1 MTRSLNIR
9 PAVREDAAQI
19 LDFIRQ
25 LAIYEKAEHE
35 VLASEDDILR
45 HVLQDDAV
53 ASALICERHGVAIGF
68 AVYFF
73 SYSTW
78 LGKPGLFLE
87 DLFVLP
93 EHRGDFA
100 HAAMRK
106 WTFATSDQVARR
118 TLDALDRKQLYV
130 VPQFDGRF
138 MWRFKRYAPRLYA
151 RALGEAYRLAGG

>member
-53 ASALICERHGVAIGF
+53 ASALICERDGVAIGF

-93 EHRGDFA
+93 EHRGDGAGKALLVRLAQLAVDKGCGRMEWNVLNWNSPAIGFYESLKA
-100 HAAMRK
+100 RPQSE
-106 WTFATSDQVARR
+106 WTT
-118 TLDALDRKQLYV
+118 Y
-130 VPQFDGRF
+130 
-138 MWRFKRYAPRLYA
+138 RLH
-151 RALGEAYRLAGG
+151 GEALAALARN

>member
-53 ASALICERHGVAIGF
+53 ASALICERDGVAIGF

-93 EHRGDFA
+93 EHRGDGAGKALLVRLAQLAVDKGCGRMEWNVLNWNSPAIGFYESLKA
-100 HAAMRK
+100 RPQSE
-106 WTFATSDQVARR
+106 WTT
-118 TLDALDRKQLYV
+118 Y
-130 VPQFDGRF
+130 
-138 MWRFKRYAPRLYA
+138 RLH
-151 RALGEAYRLAGG
+151 GEALAALASD

>member
-53 ASALICERHGVAIGF
+53 ASALICERDGVAIGF

-93 EHRGDFA
+93 EHRGDGAGKGLLVRLAQLAVDKDCGRMEWNVLNWNSPAIGFYESLKA
-100 HAAMRK
+100 RPQSE
-106 WTFATSDQVARR
+106 WTT
-118 TLDALDRKQLYV
+118 Y
-130 VPQFDGRF
+130 
-138 MWRFKRYAPRLYA
+138 RLH
-151 RALGEAYRLAGG
+151 GEALAALARD

>member
-53 ASALICERHGVAIGF
+53 ASALICERDGVAIGF

-93 EHRGDFA
+93 EHRGDGAGKALLVRLAQLAVDKGCGRMEWNVLNWNSPAIGFYESLKA
-100 HAAMRK
+100 RPQSE
-106 WTFATSDQVARR
+106 WTT
-118 TLDALDRKQLYV
+118 Y
-130 VPQFDGRF
+130 
-138 MWRFKRYAPRLYA
+138 RLH
-151 RALGEAYRLAGG
+151 GEALAALARD

>member
-53 ASALICERHGVAIGF
+53 ASALICERDGVAIGF

-93 EHRGDFA
+93 EHRGDGAGKAGPPVQYVAIVDFEPTA
-100 HAAMRK
+100 PFVERPLAVDGKRQRLRQLAVEPGDPGEGAA
-106 WTFATSDQVARR
+106 FFHRR
-118 TLDALDRKQLYV
+118 FT
-130 VPQFDGRF
+130 
-138 MWRFKRYAPRLYA
+138 
-151 RALGEAYRLAGG
+151 

>member
-45 HVLQDDAV
+45 HVLQDNAV
-53 ASALICERHGVAIGF
+53 ASALICERDGVAIGF

-93 EHRGDFA
+93 EHRGDGAGKALLVRLAQLAVDKGCGRMEWNVLNWNSPAIGFYESLKA
-100 HAAMRK
+100 RPQSE
-106 WTFATSDQVARR
+106 WTT
-118 TLDALDRKQLYV
+118 Y
-130 VPQFDGRF
+130 
-138 MWRFKRYAPRLYA
+138 RLH
-151 RALGEAYRLAGG
+151 GEALAALAHV

>member
-45 HVLQDDAV
+45 HVLQDNAV
-53 ASALICERHGVAIGF
+53 ASALICERDGVAIGF

-93 EHRGDFA
+93 EHRGDGAGKALLVRLAQLAVDKGCGRMEWNVLNWNSPAIGFYESLKA
-100 HAAMRK
+100 RPQSE
-106 WTFATSDQVARR
+106 WTT
-118 TLDALDRKQLYV
+118 Y
-130 VPQFDGRF
+130 
-138 MWRFKRYAPRLYA
+138 RLH
-151 RALGEAYRLAGG
+151 GEALAALARD

>member
-53 ASALICERHGVAIGF
+53 ASALICERDGVAIGF

-93 EHRGDFA
+93 EHRGDGAGKALLVRLAQLAVDKGCGRMEWNVLNWNSPAIGFYESL
-100 HAAMRK
+100 K
-106 WTFATSDQVARR
+106 AR
-118 TLDALDRKQLYV
+118 
-130 VPQFDGRF
+130 PQSE
-138 MWRFKRYAPRLYA
+138 WSTYRLH
-151 RALGEAYRLAGG
+151 GEALAALARD

>member
-53 ASALICERHGVAIGF
+53 ASALICERDGVTIGF

-93 EHRGDFA
+93 EHRGDGAGKALLVRLAQLAVDKDCGRMEWNVLNWNSPAIGFYESLKA
-100 HAAMRK
+100 RPQSE
-106 WTFATSDQVARR
+106 WTT
-118 TLDALDRKQLYV
+118 Y
-130 VPQFDGRF
+130 
-138 MWRFKRYAPRLYA
+138 RLH
-151 RALGEAYRLAGG
+151 GEALAALARN

>member
-45 HVLQDDAV
+45 HVLQDNAV
-53 ASALICERHGVAIGF
+53 ASALICERDGVAIGF

-93 EHRGDFA
+93 EHRGDGAGKALLVRLAQLAVDKGCGRMEWNVLNWNSPAIGFYESLKA
-100 HAAMRK
+100 RPQSE
-106 WTFATSDQVARR
+106 WTT
-118 TLDALDRKQLYV
+118 Y
-130 VPQFDGRF
+130 
-138 MWRFKRYAPRLYA
+138 RLH
-151 RALGEAYRLAGG
+151 GEALAALAHD

>member
-93 EHRGDFA
+93 EHRGDGAGKALLVRLAQLAVDKGCGRMEWNVLNWNSPAIGFYESLKA
-100 HAAMRK
+100 RPQSE
-106 WTFATSDQVARR
+106 WTT
-118 TLDALDRKQLYV
+118 Y
-130 VPQFDGRF
+130 
-138 MWRFKRYAPRLYA
+138 RLH
-151 RALGEAYRLAGG
+151 GEALAALARD